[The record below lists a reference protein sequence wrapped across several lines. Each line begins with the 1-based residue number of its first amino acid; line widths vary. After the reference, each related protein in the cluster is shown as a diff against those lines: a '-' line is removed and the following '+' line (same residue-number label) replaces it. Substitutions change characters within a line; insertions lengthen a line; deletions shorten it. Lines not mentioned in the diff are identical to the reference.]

1 MPYPVIK
8 KVQQLTLTRP
18 DDWHVH
24 FRDGASLQHT
34 VLHTART
41 FARAIV
47 MPNLVPPVKNAEQ
60 AKAYRER
67 LLAQAPAGSGFN
79 PLMVLYLTDETTV
92 ADIRTA
98 KAGGLVV
105 AAKLYPAGATT
116 NSAHGVT
123 SIEKIYPAL
132 EAMSEVGMLLLV
144 HGEVT
149 ANHID
154 IFDREQVFIDT
165 TLVPLCKRFPMLK
178 VVLEHI
184 TTQDAAQF
192 VQSAPA
198 NVAATLTVQH
208 LLYNRNHMLVGG
220 IRPHLFCLPI
230 LKRNVHQQALLDCA
244 KSGSPRFFLG
254 TDSAPHARHT
264 KEHACGCAGCFT
276 APAAL
281 EMYAEIFESLGALDK
296 LEAFASFHGPDFY
309 GLPRNT
315 AKVTL
320 RKEPWTLPAEYPF
333 GDHSI
338 IPLRAGETL
347 QWKILRSEK
356 TGE

>member
-1 MPYPVIK
+1 M
-8 KVQQLTLTRP
+8 QELTITRP

-24 FRDGASLQHT
+24 FRDGAALQHT
-34 VLHTART
+34 VPHTARV
-41 FARAIV
+41 FARAIA

-67 LLAQAPAGSGFN
+67 LLAGAPVGSGFD
-79 PLMVLYLTDETTV
+79 PLMVLYLTDETTP
-92 ADIRTA
+92 ADVRAA
-98 KAGGLVV
+98 KAGGHVV

-123 SIEKIYPAL
+123 SIERIYPTL

-149 ANHID
+149 TNHID
-154 IFDREQVFIDT
+154 IFDREQVFIET
-165 TLVPLCKRFPMLK
+165 ILAPLCQRFPQLK

-184 TTQDAAQF
+184 TTRDAAQF
-192 VQSAPA
+192 VTAAPA

-208 LLYNRNHMLVGG
+208 LLYNRNNMLVGG
-220 IRPHLFCLPI
+220 VRPHLFCLPI
-230 LKRNVHQQALLDCA
+230 LKRNIHQQALLECA
-244 KSGSPRFFLG
+244 AGGSPKFFLG

-264 KEHACGCAGCFT
+264 KETACGCAGCFT

-281 EMYAEIFESLGALDK
+281 EMYAEIFESLDALDK

-315 AKVTL
+315 QTIRL
-320 RKEPWTLPAEYPF
+320 RKETWTLPAEYPL
-333 GDHSI
+333 GADSI
-338 IPLRAGETL
+338 IPLRAGEAL
-347 QWKILRSEK
+347 QWKVI
-356 TGE
+356 T

>member
-1 MPYPVIK
+1 MEAM
-8 KVQQLTLTRP
+8 QELTITRP

-24 FRDGASLQHT
+24 FRDGPALPHT
-34 VLHTART
+34 VPPTART

-60 AKAYRER
+60 AMAYRER
-67 LLAQAPAGSGFN
+67 LLAAAPIGSGFT
-79 PLMVLYLTDETTV
+79 PLMVLYLTDETTPDDV
-92 ADIRTA
+92 RAA
-98 KAGGLVV
+98 KATGHIV

-123 SIEKIYPAL
+123 SLERIYPTL
-132 EAMSEVGMLLLV
+132 EAMSDCGMLLLV

-149 ANHID
+149 AAQVD
-154 IFDREQVFIDT
+154 IFDREKVFIDT
-165 TLVPLCKRFPMLK
+165 ILAPLCQRFPALK
-178 VVLEHI
+178 IVLEHI
-184 TTQDAAQF
+184 TTRDAAQF
-192 VQSAPA
+192 VQGAPA

-208 LLYNRNHMLVGG
+208 LLYNRNHLLVGG

-230 LKRNVHQQALLDCA
+230 LKRNVHQEALLDCA
-244 KSGSPRFFLG
+244 KSGNPKFFLG

-281 EMYAEIFESLGALDK
+281 ELYAEIFESLGALDK

-315 AKVTL
+315 DTVTL
-320 RKEPWTLPAEYPF
+320 RKESWTLPADYPF
-333 GDHSI
+333 GPAGEDRI
-338 IPLRAGETL
+338 VPLKAGETL
-347 QWKILRSEK
+347 QWKIVRD
-356 TGE
+356 